1 MMHKLGSPFLASIY
15 EQMLTARYAMATI
28 NAYLYWIKFFIRDH
42 QLRRPLSRGE
52 AEVQQFLTFLACERR
67 VAAKTQAQAL
77 NALVFF
83 TNLSYRA
90 LLGYRWRSNTA
101 ASLPSCLVSWL
112 KQKSVPYCWQCPPT
126 SVFLLN

>member
-1 MMHKLGSPFLASIY
+1 MMRKPGSPFLASIY

-28 NAYLYWIKFFIRDH
+28 NAYLYWIKFFIRYH
-42 QLRRPLSRGE
+42 QLRHPLSLGE

-77 NALVFF
+77 NALVFLYKSVLQRPLG
-83 TNLSYRA
+83 LSMAFQHSSKSPKLPCVLTQAEVRA
-90 LLGYRWRSNTA
+90 L
-101 ASLPSCLVSWL
+101 
-112 KQKSVPYCWQCPPT
+112 CWQCPPT